1 MTPAKGSTDHSSGS
15 TPTVSAW
22 ADSSTGLPVGL
33 ALRRRAMTC
42 VLPGSGVSTRS
53 TSKPR
58 GASRSRRYAAA
69 GAVLPGRLTVSMRT
83 RSWSSVTT
91 SEPAWAAADAAAAP
105 EARSVIEAT
114 TDAMRRRAGGMS
126 VRLPRDRGGPCGRV
140 RKRTP
145 RSRRRI
151 LARVERSDGSGGQL
165 RLVIGALMLVML
177 LASLDQTIVSTAL
190 PTIVGDLGG
199 LEHISWVVT
208 AYLLAITVV
217 TPLYGKLGDL
227 YGRKIVLQGA
237 LVIFLIGSALC
248 GLAQGMTELI
258 AFRAIQGLGGGG
270 LMVSAQAAIGDV
282 VSPRERGRYMG
293 LFGAVFGVS
302 SVAGPLIGG
311 FFTTHLS
318 WQWIFYIN
326 LPLGVL
332 ALAALSVTLPSAT
345 ERVEHAID
353 YAGAVL
359 LAVGLSGIV
368 LMTSLGGT
376 SYEWASAQIVA
387 LGAIGIA
394 GLVAF
399 VFAESRAAEPILPLR
414 LFRNNVFRVTSAI
427 GFVIGFALFGALT
440 YLPLFQQVVR
450 GDSPTESGLQLIPV
464 MAGVLIG
471 SIGSGQVITATG
483 RYRAFPIAG
492 TAIAAVGMLLLSRLD
507 AGTSTLYASFAMLV
521 MGLGLGLVM
530 QVLVLA
536 VQNAVD
542 YAELGVATSGATLF
556 RSMGGS
562 LGTALL
568 GAIFTNRLADELA
581 GSPAAQAGSG
591 SIDPSSLQELP
602 AAVRDGYTGAFTDAL
617 STVFLVAAAIV
628 LVAFLLSW
636 MIEERPLRQTV
647 DTAGVG
653 EAFASPTTGDSL
665 SELTRELARLV
676 GRERTRAFIERTVD
690 AAGVDL
696 PPGAA
701 WLLVQGEE
709 GVALDDPEAIA
720 AGRPIDAAWVREQ
733 RGTLAGR
740 DLVADSALTDAGHA
754 VAGRLIDARR
764 DSLRSLI
771 ADWSPDDDPRV
782 NDAVHRLAQE
792 LARESPEPVP

>member
-1 MTPAKGSTDHSSGS
+1 MAPMQHNPRRTRMA
-15 TPTVSAW
+15 VE
-22 ADSSTGLPVGL
+22 TGD
-33 ALRRRAMTC
+33 RR
-42 VLPGSGVSTRS
+42 G
-53 TSKPR
+53 
-58 GASRSRRYAAA
+58 
-69 GAVLPGRLTVSMRT
+69 GRLGV
-83 RSWSSVTT
+83 V
-91 SEPAWAAADAAAAP
+91 
-105 EARSVIEAT
+105 
-114 TDAMRRRAGGMS
+114 
-126 VRLPRDRGGPCGRV
+126 L
-140 RKRTP
+140 
-145 RSRRRI
+145 
-151 LARVERSDGSGGQL
+151 
-165 RLVIGALMLVML
+165 GALMLVML

-227 YGRKIVLQGA
+227 YGRKVVLQGA
-237 LVIFLIGSALC
+237 LVIFLVGSALC

-258 AFRAIQGLGGGG
+258 LFRAIQGLGGGG
-270 LMVSAQAAIGDV
+270 LMVGAQAAIGDV
-282 VSPRERGRYMG
+282 VPPRERGRYMG

-311 FFTTHLS
+311 FFTSHLS
-318 WQWIFYIN
+318 WRWIFYIN
-326 LPLGVL
+326 IPLGLL
-332 ALAALSVTLPSAT
+332 ALAALALSLPSVS
-345 ERVEHAID
+345 ERVQHSID
-353 YAGAVL
+353 YAGAAL

-376 SYEWASAQIVA
+376 SYAWGSPEIVA
-387 LGAIGIA
+387 LGVIGVA
-394 GLVAF
+394 GLAAF
-399 VFAESRAAEPILPLR
+399 VYVESRAAEPILPLR
-414 LFRNNVFRVTSAI
+414 LFRNAVFRITSAI

-471 SIGSGQVITATG
+471 SVGSGQIITATG

-492 TAIAAVGMLLLSRLD
+492 TGIAAAGMLMLSRLD
-507 AGTSTLYASFAMLV
+507 AETSTLYGVMAMFV

-562 LGTALL
+562 LGTAVL

-581 GSPAAQAGSG
+581 GSPAAEVGG
-591 SIDPSSLQELP
+591 SIDPSAVHQLP
-602 AAVRDGYTGAFTDAL
+602 AAVRDPYTGAFTDAL

-628 LVAFLLSW
+628 LLAFLLSW
-636 MIEERPLRQTV
+636 LLEERPLRQTV

-653 EAFASPTTGDSL
+653 EAFASPTSGDSL
-665 SELTRELARLV
+665 NELTRELARLV
-676 GRERTRAFIERTVD
+676 GRERTRAFIQRTVD
-690 AAGVDL
+690 AAGMDL
-696 PPGAA
+696 PPGDA

-709 GVALDDPEAIA
+709 GLPLHDPEAIA
-720 AGRPIDAAWVREQ
+720 AGRPFDAARAQELLDSLAE
-733 RGTLAGR
+733 RGLLAGGE
-740 DLVADSALTDAGHA
+740 LTETGHSTA
-754 VAGRLIDARR
+754 ARLISARR
-764 DSLRSLI
+764 DSLNSLI
-771 ADWSPDDDPRV
+771 ADWQAGEDPRID
-782 NDAVHRLAQE
+782 DAISRLASE
-792 LARESPEPVP
+792 LARDPPGHAVSR